1 MATVDLKRSVQDYVD
16 SADDRLLKMIKA
28 LAETYWE
35 GEAEYEITSEL
46 KAVLDDRFE
55 SYKEN
60 PNDLL
65 DWDDVKE
72 NW

>member
-35 GEAEYEITSEL
+35 GGPSTKLPQNSKL
-46 KAVLDDRFE
+46 F
-55 SYKEN
+55 
-60 PNDLL
+60 
-65 DWDDVKE
+65 
-72 NW
+72 